1 MDAESERG
9 LNEQAKSP
17 IKHGAKSPDKGEGK
31 RNANSATEKRASGC
45 DSRCN
50 TITLEARRH
59 ITFRKLTSNNL
70 TSNNNTGKTHDS
82 DLMVNF

>member
-31 RNANSATEKRASGC
+31 RNANTATEKRASGC
-45 DSRCN
+45 EKMQYN
-50 TITLEARRH
+50 N
-59 ITFRKLTSNNL
+59 FRGKKTYNL
-70 TSNNNTGKTHDS
+70 SQI
-82 DLMVNF
+82 NF